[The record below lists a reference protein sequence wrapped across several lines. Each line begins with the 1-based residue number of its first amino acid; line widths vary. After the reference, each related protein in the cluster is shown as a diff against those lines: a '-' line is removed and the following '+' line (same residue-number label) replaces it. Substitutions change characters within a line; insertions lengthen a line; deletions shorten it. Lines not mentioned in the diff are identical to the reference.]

1 MKRNELSTCIAW
13 AGYVNLEFQEWKD
26 GCGDSTY
33 VDWESLDRKVFDI
46 VLLMKQNICMGNS
59 RFQIMLI
66 TRPPCL

>member
-26 GCGDSTY
+26 GCADSTC

-46 VLLMKQNICMGNS
+46 VLLMKQNICMGS
-59 RFQIMLI
+59 PRFKIMLI